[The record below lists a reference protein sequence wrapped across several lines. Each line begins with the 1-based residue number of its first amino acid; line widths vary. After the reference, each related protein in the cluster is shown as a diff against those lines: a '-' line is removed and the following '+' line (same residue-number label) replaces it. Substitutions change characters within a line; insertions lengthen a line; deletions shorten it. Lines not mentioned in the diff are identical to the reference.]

1 MSYGPKR
8 DRMERAD
15 MPRPPAWWRRL
26 AALREPAKKLRD
38 SRIWG
43 FWERLSL
50 AQQLHYRK
58 RHEGKPRVC
67 VAPVYPREPVCHA
80 KRHRRNGRG
89 RVKMRSY

>member
-1 MSYGPKR
+1 MKPKPFPFHIPGQREEPTGP
-8 DRMERAD
+8 
-15 MPRPPAWWRRL
+15 PSWWRRL

-43 FWERLSL
+43 FWERLSPVL
-50 AQQLHYRK
+50 KQRYRK
-58 RHEGKPRVC
+58 RHEGKPRVR

-89 RVKMRSY
+89 GSR